1 MGFRRLIG
9 YLLAVFVIAG
19 LVVAPLVSP
28 VAAMGVS
35 DVGMFDMASMADDM
49 PCCPD
54 NQKKNDCADCP
65 LLAICVVKNLA
76 AQPLADAVVLRPV
89 KRFQLAAHDD
99 LMSDG
104 FDRPPPDHP
113 PRTLV

>member
-19 LVVAPLVSP
+19 LVVAPLARP

-35 DVGMFDMASMADDM
+35 DVGISDMASMADDM

-54 NQKKNDCADCP
+54 TQKKNDCKDCP

-76 AQPLADAVVLRPV
+76 AQPLADAIVLRPV
-89 KRFQLAAHDD
+89 KHLQLAARND

>member
-9 YLLAVFVIAG
+9 RLLSVFVIAG
-19 LVVAPLVSP
+19 LVAAPLVRP
-28 VAAMGVS
+28 VIAAQVS
-35 DVGMFDMASMADDM
+35 AVAMSEMASMVDDM

-54 NQKKNDCADCP
+54 TQKNKDCKDCP
-65 LLAICVVKNLA
+65 LLAICAVKILATNPAVDAIAVHSDRYLQLVV
-76 AQPLADAVVLRPV
+76 
-89 KRFQLAAHDD
+89 HDD

>member
-1 MGFRRLIG
+1 MGFRRLMG

-19 LVVAPLVSP
+19 LIVAPLARP

-35 DVGMFDMASMADDM
+35 AVAMSKMASMADDM

-54 NQKKNDCADCP
+54 TQKKNDCADCP

-76 AQPLADAVVLRPV
+76 AQPVADAIVLRPV
-89 KRFQLAAHDD
+89 KYFQLASHDD
-99 LMSDG
+99 VMSDG

-113 PRTLV
+113 PRTVV